1 MLACDFSLSRR
12 IAAFAPVSG
21 AYYVKTDSCA
31 PETMVIPCNSGRR
44 KIPMIAFHGERDE
57 TVGFAGGED
66 KGHCLPSIPQFIQ
79 NWAMRDSLGL
89 ENTTTMPRKDTL
101 VYKFGKGLEKGLI
114 TLVYDTSIG
123 HEWPVCYL
131 SHPPPILL
139 LTSTEYYP

>member
-1 MLACDFSLSRR
+1 
-12 IAAFAPVSG
+12 
-21 AYYVKTDSCA
+21 
-31 PETMVIPCNSGRR
+31 
-44 KIPMIAFHGERDE
+44 MIAFHGERDE
-57 TVGFAGGED
+57 TVGLAGGED